1 MSHTPSPPTAVI
13 DEALE
18 QLNRLVPDQHSLTDL
33 VQEAV
38 RVVASVMP
46 ADTETS
52 LTLQDG
58 GTLLRA
64 ATGPR
69 AQPLD
74 EAQFAHGRG
83 PGVQALR
90 AGVVVEVADARIDA
104 RWPEHA
110 ARAADAGLLGSLSVP
125 LLVAARTGGALTV
138 WAPPAG
144 AFDPAARETLRRLVL
159 HVRAAVVGLQDWAR
173 ARTLADDLESDLE
186 ARAVIG
192 RAKTIL
198 AQHYSLSPERA
209 VELLLR
215 MSARSGMAVRDVA
228 ARLVRTERHA

>member
-1 MSHTPSPPTAVI
+1 MSRTLSLPTAPTDQV
-13 DEALE
+13 LE
-18 QLNRLVPDQHSLTDL
+18 QLNRLVPGQHSLADL

-38 RVVASVMP
+38 RILASVMP

-52 LTLQDG
+52 LVLQDG
-58 GTLLRA
+58 GTPLQA

-69 AQPLD
+69 AQRLD
-74 EAQFAHGRG
+74 EAQFDAGRG

-90 AGVVVEVADARIDA
+90 AGVPVEVADVRVDA

-110 ARAADAGLLGSLSVP
+110 ARAAEVGLLGSLSVP
-125 LLVAARTGGALTV
+125 LLVDARTGGALTV
-138 WAPPAG
+138 WAARAG
-144 AFDPAARETLRRLVL
+144 AFEPATRERLRRLAP
-159 HVRAAVVGLQDWAR
+159 HVRAAVVGLQDRSR

-192 RAKTIL
+192 RAKGIL
-198 AQHYSLSPERA
+198 AERYQLSPERA

-215 MSARSGMAVRDVA
+215 MSARSRMAVRDVA
-228 ARLVRTERHA
+228 VRLVRAERDA